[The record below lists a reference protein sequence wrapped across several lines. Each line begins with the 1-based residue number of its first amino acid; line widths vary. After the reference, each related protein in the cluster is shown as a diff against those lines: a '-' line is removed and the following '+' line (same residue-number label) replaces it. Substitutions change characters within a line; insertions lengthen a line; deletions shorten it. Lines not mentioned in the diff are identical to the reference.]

1 MAHVYKIFSKDW
13 EHCLDYSEQ
22 SLLEMYHS
30 ETHGDPVSQTNGY
43 YVGKKY
49 LNVTV
54 KMWKEDIEKGLL
66 FMQELYNDPKFP
78 HWWLDK
84 IFGKENGKSVD

>member
-1 MAHVYKIFSKDW
+1 MSEVYRIFTKDW
-13 EHCLDYSEQ
+13 EHLLDFSEK

-30 ETHGDPVSQTNGY
+30 ETHGDTVSPNNGF

-54 KMWKEDIEKGLL
+54 KMWKEDIQKGCL
-66 FMQELYNDPKFP
+66 FIQELYIDPKYP
-78 HWWLDK
+78 HWWLDN
-84 IFGKENGKSVD
+84 IFGVRDE

>member
-1 MAHVYKIFSKDW
+1 MADVYRIFSKDW

-22 SLLEMYHS
+22 SLLEMFHS
-30 ETHGDPVSQTNGY
+30 ETHGDPVSPTNGF

-49 LNVTV
+49 LNLAI

-66 FMQELYNDPKFP
+66 FKQELYEDSKFP
-78 HWWLDK
+78 YWWLDN
-84 IFGKENGKSVD
+84 IFGE